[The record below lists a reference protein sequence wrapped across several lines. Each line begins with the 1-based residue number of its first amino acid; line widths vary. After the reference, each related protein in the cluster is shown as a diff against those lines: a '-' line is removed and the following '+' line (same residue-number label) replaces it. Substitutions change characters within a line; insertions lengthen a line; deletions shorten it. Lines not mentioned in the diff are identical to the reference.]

1 MHDLTLI
8 GVHEDGEHLLLT
20 DPTGARFR
28 LPLDDALRAAA
39 RKDRPRLGQLQIEI
53 DGGLRP
59 REVQALIRQGLSAGE
74 VADRSGWTIEK
85 VRRFEGPVLAEREW
99 IAIKAQGT
107 SVARDGAAHPTL
119 QERTLERF
127 RTRGVEP
134 DQIQW
139 DSARLD
145 SGQWVVTVSFPAGGR
160 HRSASWRYDPATGA
174 LRAQNDDARWLG
186 EDDQVGPVPAPHQ
199 VEGARPGDE
208 VFDVTA
214 PTRGPVRARPT
225 QAANSIGTGPG
236 ATEDELTSSIR
247 AHHSSLRDRRGR
259 RRAHASSTPGDSLSP
274 TDALPLEPLAIDLEG
289 IEPPPARPRLVSE
302 TSERDSRDAPPTPT
316 DPDPEDS
323 AGARDPSAAVE
334 PSPTRKGRARVPAW
348 DDVVFGTRS
357 RSTTPDDT

>member
-8 GVHEDGEHLLLT
+8 GVHEDGEHLLLS
-20 DPTGARFR
+20 DSSGARFR
-28 LPLDDALRAAA
+28 LPLDEALRAAA

-59 REVQALIRQGLSAGE
+59 REVQALIRQGLSAE
-74 VADRSGWTIEK
+74 DVAGRSGWTIEK

-107 SVARDGAAHPTL
+107 SIARDGAPHPTL
-119 QERTLERF
+119 RERTLERF
-127 RTRGVEP
+127 RTRGVET
-134 DQIQW
+134 DQIHW

-160 HRSASWRYDPATGA
+160 QRSASWRYDPATGA

-186 EDDQVGPVPAPHQ
+186 EDDHIGQVPAPHQ

-214 PTRGPVRARPT
+214 PTRGPVRTRPAQPGSLT
-225 QAANSIGTGPG
+225 SGGTVP
-236 ATEDELTSSIR
+236 AEDELTSSIR

-259 RRAHASSTPGDSLSP
+259 RRAHVSSTPGDSASP
-274 TDALPLEPLAIDLEG
+274 TDALPLEPLAMDLEG
-289 IEPPPARPRLVSE
+289 IEPPPARPRLVSGGP
-302 TSERDSRDAPPTPT
+302 DRDAVETPPTP
-316 DPDPEDS
+316 EKHEAADS
-323 AGARDPSAAVE
+323 RETHGTGVAAE
-334 PSPTRKGRARVPAW
+334 AAPARKGRARVPAW

-357 RSTTPDDT
+357 RSTPPDEV